1 MSSSF
6 FGEDFVGVK
15 GVCRQ
20 KNFEG
25 VIINICCNLPFDGR
39 AARGLMGASSK
50 GGRHAESPPVF
61 IQEKHQEN
69 RNVWSTNFK
78 CERFGSYFYARGRY

>member
-25 VIINICCNLPFDGR
+25 EVAGSQWSCDGR
-39 AARGLMGASSK
+39 DGARGA
-50 GGRHAESPPVF
+50 
-61 IQEKHQEN
+61 
-69 RNVWSTNFK
+69 
-78 CERFGSYFYARGRY
+78 GSAWRGR